1 MTNIA
6 VLEGLVIP
14 IGYSE
19 KKKGLIFSVE
29 TSHGQVRC
37 FLLGPEDLKIPESI
51 SIKGYIRSEDYD
63 GEILEEVF
71 VEMYAEAVTRN
82 HPAMVNASGG
92 NPSPDGE
99 WEDIPPALPSEESE
113 I

>member
-37 FLLGPEDLKIPESI
+37 FLQGPEDIAVPETI
-51 SIKGYIRSEDYD
+51 SIKGHIRSEEYD

-71 VEMYAEAVTRN
+71 VEMYSETTTKN
-82 HPAMVNASGG
+82 PTAMVNASVGEA
-92 NPSPDGE
+92 PQDGE
-99 WEDIPPALPSEESE
+99 WEDIPPALPSEEK